1 MKWLN
6 KAILTMM
13 PLIPKFFVGMVAKKY
28 IAGVTLEEAVAKVKI
43 LNQQGF
49 VFTMDVLGESVTKKE
64 ETLEPLRMYLEVLE
78 AIHKEKL
85 DGNISLKLTQFG
97 LTIDPE
103 FCWNNIKTI
112 LDKAKEYNIFVRIDM
127 EDSSVTDATLDIYR
141 RAKAY
146 YSNIG
151 TVIQGY
157 LHRSADDV
165 QKLVKEG
172 VNLRICKGIY
182 KESYNIAFQ
191 DRSEIRDNT
200 INLIR
205 YLLNN
210 NQYVAI
216 ASHDL
221 QIINEVRQYIESK
234 NIPKDRYEFQSLL
247 GVPIDNTLKDLLA
260 NGYKVRYYI
269 PFGTEWYAYSTRRL
283 YENPDLGGYI
293 FKDFFKFWQS

>member
-1 MKWLN
+1 
-6 KAILTMM
+6 MM
-13 PLIPKFFVGMVAKKY
+13 PLLPKFFVGMVAKKY
-28 IAGVTLEEAVAKVKI
+28 IAGVTLEEAVVKVKS

-49 VFTMDVLGESVTKKE
+49 LITMDVLGESVSKKE
-64 ETLEPLRMYLEVLE
+64 ETIVPLKTYLDVLDT
-78 AIHKEKL
+78 IHKEKL

-103 FCWNNIKTI
+103 FCWRNLKQI

-127 EDSSVTDATLDIYR
+127 EDSSVTDLTLDMYR

-182 KESYNIAFQ
+182 KESYHIAFQ

-200 INLIR
+200 TNLIR
-205 YLLNN
+205 YMLNN

-234 NIPKDRYEFQSLL
+234 EIPKDRYEFQSLL

-260 NGYKVRYYI
+260 NGYKVRYYV
-269 PFGTEWYAYSTRRL
+269 PFGSEWYAYSTRRL

-293 FKDFFKFWQS
+293 LKDFFKFWQS